1 MWTASNFIVAGME
14 SGEDGWNKPFL
25 YVINAESVLVLAD
38 DLIRFTYLN
47 TAPYALYLLPTY
59 WRYKRGRIPD
69 VRYLL
74 SLSLLS
80 PTWTDI
86 DSPYQPLAQDEM
98 PTRRSLSGTR
108 STSWI
113 EPENEPHILTDPMAL
128 PDQEDKLG
136 VRETAGV
143 AVWWG
148 IVWFIGN
155 WLNNTALGMTSV
167 ASMTIIATTS
177 GAYLSYPRD

>member
-1 MWTASNFIVAGME
+1 MLFTSYPHIGVT
-14 SGEDGWNKPFL
+14 SVDL
-25 YVINAESVLVLAD
+25 YQTLGKSRPEPRAMIWYKHET
-38 DLIRFTYLN
+38 DL
-47 TAPYALYLLPTY
+47 
-59 WRYKRGRIPD
+59 
-69 VRYLL
+69 
-74 SLSLLS
+74 
-80 PTWTDI
+80 

-98 PTRRSLSGTR
+98 PTRRSLSTTR

-113 EPENEPHILTDPMAL
+113 STEDEPHILTDPRAL

-148 IVWFIGN
+148 IVWYIGN

-177 GAYLSYPRD
+177 GT